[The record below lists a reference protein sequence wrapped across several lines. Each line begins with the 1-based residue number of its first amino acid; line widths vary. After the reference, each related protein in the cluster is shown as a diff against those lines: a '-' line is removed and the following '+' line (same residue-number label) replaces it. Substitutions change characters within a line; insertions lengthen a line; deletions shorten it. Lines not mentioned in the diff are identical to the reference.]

1 MGRHGYALQGYL
13 GEGGFGKVRAYST
26 HMKKSIVMKIIDRKN
41 NSPSDRENFL
51 SREKKI
57 IRSVNHPNIIKT
69 HHISESRLGTI
80 YIVMELCKNGDLSN
94 YISVQGALEE
104 SSSCRLFKQLCTAL
118 RYLHN
123 MDVAHRDLKCEN
135 LLLDM
140 HNNIKVCDFGSY
152 VDGQMVLSE
161 TYCGTAAYAAPEIL
175 KRLPY
180 NPKVSDV
187 WSMGVVLYMMLYASL
202 PFNDS
207 NITRMVKEQMEH
219 CINFPEIPP
228 VSSEAKALIHRI
240 LHSVVENPLAAW
252 QIC

>member
-1 MGRHGYALQGYL
+1 
-13 GEGGFGKVRAYST
+13 
-26 HMKKSIVMKIIDRKN
+26 
-41 NSPSDRENFL
+41 
-51 SREKKI
+51 
-57 IRSVNHPNIIKT
+57 
-69 HHISESRLGTI
+69 
-80 YIVMELCKNGDLSN
+80 MELCKNGDLSN

-240 LHSVVENPLAAW
+240 LHSVVENPLAESWLCAACSACVSAAASDVTDADEATATHNTSLKSDPFFEGLVHLRNQAIQLNKKSHSC
-252 QIC
+252 QIMHSEQVRK